1 MNKKQKFLIWFV
13 WAFLLAIAF
22 EITDYFIEHNLLST
36 FYVWVIEFMF
46 LGLGYACAI
55 IDYKLR
61 NEKKGKRK

>member
-1 MNKKQKFLIWFV
+1 MNKKQKFLIWFG

-22 EITDYFIEHNLLST
+22 EITDYFIGHNLLSP

-61 NEKKGKRK
+61 NVKKGKRK

>member
-1 MNKKQKFLIWFV
+1 MNKKQKFLIWFG

-22 EITDYFIEHNLLST
+22 EITDYFIGHNLLST

-61 NEKKGKRK
+61 NVKKVRKK